1 MTHAT
6 STGPRAR
13 RIALAVGL
21 AVGLAGCADQSVPYK
36 TPAFGFLSKY
46 KTARAGAPV
55 LLENTTWWHKLHDPA
70 LDRLI
75 SVALRDNIDL
85 EIARERVIAARAAR
99 NTVPGAALLT
109 SSAEVNATGTDR
121 GFSGVFGSSELGLSW
136 MLDPYGARAGRLRAA
151 DARIEVADAEVD
163 AARLLVLFN
172 MANAYV
178 NLRANQQILAQ
189 NSRELARRNKTLDLT
204 RTLKEA
210 GSATRLEITSTRARV
225 AEIQAQLPAQRA
237 AVAASL
243 NELAVLAGTQ
253 PGALSKDLMA
263 HLHHRTKQPRPAMT
277 PDVGIPADLLR
288 NRPDIRIAE
297 RSYYAAVADIGVAR
311 AALYPSLSLTGAI
324 TLNAIGRRTQGTEYF
339 FGPVVQFPDLPL
351 GQTRAAVEA
360 RHSVARQAYATWRST
375 VLNAILEVENALVS
389 YQATDTALRAAKD
402 ARAFYA
408 QAEGI
413 TNRLFREGEST
424 LTELLLAEERKAGAE
439 RTLITLHQQHALQ
452 FITLNVG
459 LGAGNSSQP

>member
-1 MTHAT
+1 MA
-6 STGPRAR
+6 
-13 RIALAVGL
+13 IGL

-46 KTARAGAPV
+46 KTARTGAPV

-121 GFSGVFGSSELGLSW
+121 GFQGVIADSTLGLSW
-136 MLDPYGARAGRLRAA
+136 MLDPYGERRGRLRAA
-151 DARIEVADAEVD
+151 EARIEVADAEVD

-178 NLRANQQILAQ
+178 TLRANQQILAQ
-189 NSRELARRNKTLDLT
+189 NSRELTRRNKTLDLT
-204 RTLKEA
+204 RTLKDA
-210 GSATRLEITSTRARV
+210 GSATRLEITRTRARV

-243 NELAVLAGTQ
+243 NALAVLAGTQ
-253 PGALSKDLMA
+253 PGTLSKDLMA
-263 HLHHRTKQPRPAMT
+263 HLHHSTKQPRPRMT

-311 AALYPSLSLTGAI
+311 AALYPRLSLTGAI

-339 FGPVVQFPDLPL
+339 FGPAVQFPDLPL

-360 RHSVARQAYATWRST
+360 RHSAARQAYATWRST

-413 TNRLFREGEST
+413 TNKLFREGEST
-424 LTELLLAEERKAGAE
+424 LTDLLLAEERKAGAE
-439 RTLITLHQQHALQ
+439 RTLITLRQQHALQ